1 VHNSYRQP
9 GGEDIVFEQEKALL
23 ESYGCEVFTYQRSNH
38 EVEDQYGGLRRPALL
53 THIVW
58 ANDTEREFSAV
69 LRELAPDIVHVHNT
83 FFMISPCILPACQK
97 AGIPVVMTLHNFR
110 LFCPAATSFRDGK
123 ICEECI
129 DHGLWRGI
137 WHGCYRES
145 RAATAAVVAM
155 LAYHRHA
162 GTFERDVDRYI
173 LLTEF
178 ARNKFARAGLPGH
191 KLSVKPNFVH
201 PDPGM
206 RNGSGEYALFV
217 GRLSVEKGVL
227 TVLKA
232 WQRLGGRIPLR
243 IVGGGNLCEV
253 VQDEIRRGGLH
264 EVEFLGQISRAE
276 TIEQMKGARFL
287 VFPSEWYE
295 QFPMTLIESFAC
307 GVPVLAS
314 ELGAMTQV
322 VTEGRT
328 GRFFRSG
335 NVDDL
340 VKLVNWAWAEPAE
353 IQRMGREARLEFESK
368 YTGPE
373 NYEMLMDIY
382 QKAIESKQKCR
393 TRPIAA

>member
-1 VHNSYRQP
+1 
-9 GGEDIVFEQEKALL
+9 
-23 ESYGCEVFTYQRSNH
+23 
-38 EVEDQYGGLRRPALL
+38 
-53 THIVW
+53 
-58 ANDTEREFSAV
+58 
-69 LRELAPDIVHVHNT
+69 
-83 FFMISPCILPACQK
+83 
-97 AGIPVVMTLHNFR
+97 
-110 LFCPAATSFRDGK
+110 
-123 ICEECI
+123 
-129 DHGLWRGI
+129 
-137 WHGCYRES
+137 
-145 RAATAAVVAM
+145 
-155 LAYHRHA
+155 
-162 GTFERDVDRYI
+162 
-173 LLTEF
+173 
-178 ARNKFARAGLPGH
+178 
-191 KLSVKPNFVH
+191 
-201 PDPGM
+201 
-206 RNGSGEYALFV
+206 
-217 GRLSVEKGVL
+217 
-227 TVLKA
+227 
-232 WQRLGGRIPLR
+232 
-243 IVGGGNLCEV
+243 

-340 VKLVNWAWAEPAE
+340 VKLVNWAWDEPAE